1 MSRVGSVATVQV
13 GVTPSYPVAIGSG
26 ILSRVPQ
33 WIAESRIALVCDET
47 VNHHYGAAVHDAL
60 ESAGK
65 TVELYTVPPG
75 EDSKSIAHFEA
86 LVRAFARSGLDR
98 GIAVVALG
106 GGVVSDLAG
115 FVAASY
121 MRGVAFYVVPT
132 TVLAMVD
139 ASVGGK
145 TAIDL
150 PEGKNLVGAF
160 WQPRAVLADVQTLRT
175 LPVREFRLG
184 AVEAYKHGLLA
195 DRELLSILTDPEF
208 GPHGDADVLT
218 ERIERS
224 VRVKSDV
231 VAADERESG
240 VRAHLNLGHTLGH
253 ALEAVSAHRLAHGDA
268 VAYGLLFASLLGRNR
283 GWEDWVDRAVA
294 LLSWLEPGPLPHV
307 TFDDLAPYIARDK
320 KNRSGRV
327 RFVLLERVGR
337 PVVVDDVTVDEQQ
350 RAWSMLESTLES
362 MLESMMGEP
371 DEPTVGDEP

>member
-1 MSRVGSVATVQV
+1 MSRGVGSVATVQV
-13 GVTPSYPVAIGSG
+13 DVAPSYPVAIGSG
-26 ILSRVPQ
+26 ILARVPEWVTESRV
-33 WIAESRIALVCDET
+33 AVVSDET
-47 VNHHYGAAVHDAL
+47 VSRWYGPALRDAL
-60 ESAGK
+60 RANGK
-65 TVELYTVPPG
+65 TAEVYTVPAG
-75 EDSKSIAHFEA
+75 ESSKSMAQFAA
-86 LVRAFARSGLDR
+86 LTRAFARDGLDR

-139 ASVGGK
+139 AAVGGK

-160 WQPRAVLADVQTLRT
+160 WQPRAVMADVQTLRT

-195 DRELLSILTDPEF
+195 DPELLSILDDPEF
-208 GPHGDADVLT
+208 GPRGDAGVLAAQ
-218 ERIERS
+218 IERS
-224 VRVKSDV
+224 VRVKADV

-253 ALEAVSAHRLAHGDA
+253 ALEAVTAHRLAHGDA
-268 VAYGLLFASLLGRNR
+268 VAYGLVFAALLGRSR
-283 GWEDWVDRAVA
+283 GHRDWVDEALA
-294 LLSWLEPGPLPHV
+294 LLAWLGPDPLPRV
-307 TFDDLAPYIARDK
+307 GFDDLAPYLARDK

-327 RFVLLERVGR
+327 RFVLLESIGR
-337 PVVVDDVTVDEQQ
+337 PVVVDDVSEEEQ
-350 RAWSMLESTLES
+350 RSAWAMLETTTAT
-362 MLESMMGEP
+362 
-371 DEPTVGDEP
+371 TVGGGT